1 VAIARALMLRPRI
14 ILGDEPVSNLDPVS
28 ARRILELLL
37 AIHRE
42 ENRITLL
49 NLHDVRLAK
58 AFSTRI
64 ADLSR
69 SPRLPDGSR
78 EEANLAGMGSGEGA
92 WVSVSRLSCDK
103 MKKGRLVI
111 R

>member
-1 VAIARALMLRPRI
+1 
-14 ILGDEPVSNLDPVS
+14 VSVG
-28 ARRILELLL
+28 ETGMHL
-37 AIHRE
+37 ANHRE
-42 ENRITLL
+42 ESRISF

-103 MKKGRLVI
+103 MKKGKKGR
-111 R
+111 